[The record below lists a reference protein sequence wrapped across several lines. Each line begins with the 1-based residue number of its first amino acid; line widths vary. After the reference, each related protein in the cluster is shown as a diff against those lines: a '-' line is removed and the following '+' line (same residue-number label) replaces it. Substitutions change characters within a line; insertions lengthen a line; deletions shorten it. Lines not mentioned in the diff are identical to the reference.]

1 MVVAVDVDVVVVV
14 AVDVDVLVVVD
25 VDVVVVV
32 GGSSTVTTPIIMFGC
47 SEQ

>member
-1 MVVAVDVDVVVVV
+1 MYGAVNVNVVVV
-14 AVDVDVLVVVD
+14 AVDVDVLV
-25 VDVVVVV
+25 DVVSEVV